1 VEGDQQGAAEVVT
14 EPVAPENRRFLDRVR
29 MVEPLRSRDFAFFW
43 TATTLALVAD
53 GIYYVAVAW
62 QVYEL
67 SNAPTALSIVGVAWS
82 VPMVVFVLWG
92 GVAADRF
99 DRRLLIAIAGVART
113 VAMAALAV
121 LALTGA
127 IELWQIVGI
136 VVLFG
141 AGEAFAGPATGAIV
155 PDLVPERLLVQ
166 ANALGQLVEPLGW
179 RIVGPA
185 LGGVAV
191 ATSGPGAA
199 FTASAACFLLSA
211 VAVSLVRARRV
222 VAADAADTSALREIA
237 EGYRFVRSQTWLWG
251 TLLAAAVSLLAF
263 AGPYEVLIPYL
274 VKNELGGGA
283 DDLGL
288 VFAAGGAGA
297 LLAALLVGQLGLPR
311 RVLTFAYVT
320 WAASV
325 VVLVPYGLAT
335 ELWHM
340 VLASVAGGAGFT
352 AGIIAWTT
360 LMHRIVPGDVLGRVT
375 SLDWFVSVSLMPVSF
390 AITGPVADALG
401 PRATLV
407 GAGLLA
413 TPLMLAFLLLPGL
426 RDVEARPE

>member
-1 VEGDQQGAAEVVT
+1 M
-14 EPVAPENRRFLDRVR
+14 LDRFR
-29 MVEPLRSRDFAFFW
+29 MVEPLRSRDFAFYW
-43 TATTLALVAD
+43 AATTLALVAD

-62 QVYEL
+62 QVYDL

-99 DRRLLIAIAGVART
+99 DRRLLIALAGIARAT
-113 VAMAALAV
+113 AMSALAV

-127 IELWQIVGI
+127 IELWHIVGI

-185 LGGVAV
+185 VGGFAV
-191 ATSGPGAA
+191 AAAGPGAA
-199 FTASAACFLLSA
+199 FTASAACFLGSA
-211 VAVSLVRARRV
+211 VAVSLVRATARPR
-222 VAADAADTSALREIA
+222 AEDAPDTSALREVA

-274 VKNELGGGA
+274 VRNELDGGA

-297 LLAALLVGQLGLPR
+297 VIAALVLGQVGLPR
-311 RVLTFAYVT
+311 RALTFMYLT
-320 WAASV
+320 WALSV
-325 VVLVPYGLAT
+325 LVLVPYGLAT
-335 ELWHM
+335 ALWHAI
-340 VLASVAGGAGFT
+340 VASVLGGSGFT
-352 AGIIAWTT
+352 AAIIAWTT
-360 LMHRIVPGDVLGRVT
+360 LMHRLVPGPVLGRVT
-375 SLDWFVSVSLMPVSF
+375 SFDWFVSVSLIPVSF
-390 AITGPVADALG
+390 AITGPLADAIG
-401 PRATLV
+401 PRTTLV
-407 GAGLLA
+407 AAGLVS
-413 TPLMLAFLLLPGL
+413 TPLMLAFLFLPGI
-426 RDVEARPE
+426 RDVERSSP

>member
-1 VEGDQQGAAEVVT
+1 M
-14 EPVAPENRRFLDRVR
+14 LDRFR
-29 MVEPLRSRDFAFFW
+29 MVEPLRSRDFAFYW
-43 TATTLALVAD
+43 AATTLALVAD

-62 QVYEL
+62 QVYDL

-99 DRRLLIAIAGVART
+99 DRRLLIALAGIARAT
-113 VAMAALAV
+113 AMSALAV

-127 IELWQIVGI
+127 IELWHIVGI

-185 LGGVAV
+185 VGGFAV
-191 ATSGPGAA
+191 ASAGPGAA
-199 FTASAACFLLSA
+199 FTAAAACFVGSA
-211 VAVSLVRARRV
+211 VAVSLVRATARPR
-222 VAADAADTSALREIA
+222 AEDAPGTSALREVA

-274 VKNELGGGA
+274 VRNELDGGA
-283 DDLGL
+283 
-288 VFAAGGAGA
+288 
-297 LLAALLVGQLGLPR
+297 
-311 RVLTFAYVT
+311 
-320 WAASV
+320 
-325 VVLVPYGLAT
+325 
-335 ELWHM
+335 
-340 VLASVAGGAGFT
+340 
-352 AGIIAWTT
+352 
-360 LMHRIVPGDVLGRVT
+360 
-375 SLDWFVSVSLMPVSF
+375 
-390 AITGPVADALG
+390 
-401 PRATLV
+401 
-407 GAGLLA
+407 
-413 TPLMLAFLLLPGL
+413 
-426 RDVEARPE
+426 